1 MFKELYY
8 WLQELLK
15 KIKTNDNP
23 EFNAYIGITFFQ
35 CINVSTL
42 VRIAIFFFDLDIS
55 KDTAIYS
62 GIFIYVS
69 LAAVNFFSLFRTR
82 EEIIKKFETLP
93 IERQSKGKLYLWLY
107 MLITIGLF
115 MYVIINLVTPKY

>member
-8 WLQELLK
+8 RLYELLK
-15 KIKTNDNP
+15 KVKTNDNP
-23 EFNAYIGITFFQ
+23 GFNAFIGISFFQ
-35 CINVSTL
+35 GINILTL
-42 VRIAIFFFDLDIS
+42 VRIANFFFTIDIS

-69 LAAVNFFSLFRTR
+69 LTAVNFFSLFRTR
-82 EEIIKKFETLP
+82 KEIIKKFEKLP

-107 MLITIGLF
+107 ILITIGLF
-115 MYVIINLVTPKY
+115 MYVIINLATPKY